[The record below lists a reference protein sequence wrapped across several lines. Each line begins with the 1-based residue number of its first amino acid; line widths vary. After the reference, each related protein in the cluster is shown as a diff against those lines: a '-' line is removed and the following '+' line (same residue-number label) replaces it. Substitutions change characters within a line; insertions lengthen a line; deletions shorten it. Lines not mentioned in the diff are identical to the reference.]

1 MPNYTG
7 FVHMVK
13 RIALNAVENSKP
25 AALLYGTVTKVS
37 PIEIT
42 VDQKLVLGM
51 AQLEFTKAVTDHWV
65 DIEVA
70 HTTENRGGG
79 SGAAAYE
86 SHNHPYQGRKRI
98 KVYNGLLKGEKVVLV
113 RFQEGQRF
121 LVLDRVSEHIV
132 KGEWLG

>member
-25 AALLYGTVTKVS
+25 AALLYGTVTKDS

-42 VDQKLVLGM
+42 VDQKLVLGK

-65 DIEVA
+65 DIEVS
-70 HTTENRGGG
+70 HTADGQ
-79 SGAAAYE
+79 YK
-86 SHNHPYQGRKRI
+86 GRKRI
-98 KVYNGLLKGEKVVLV
+98 RVYNGLLKGEKVILV

>member
-1 MPNYTG
+1 MPSYTE
-7 FVHMVK
+7 FVHVIK
-13 RIALNAVENSKP
+13 RIALNAVESSKP
-25 AALLYGTVTKVS
+25 AALLYGTVTKAS

-42 VDQKLVLGM
+42 VDQKLVLGK

-65 DIEVA
+65 DIEVNHA
-70 HTTENRGGG
+70 TEYRGG
-79 SGAAAYE
+79 SGGTAAYE
-86 SHNHPYQGRKRI
+86 SHSHQYKGRKRI
-98 KVYNGLLKGEKVVLV
+98 KVYNGLLKGEKVILV